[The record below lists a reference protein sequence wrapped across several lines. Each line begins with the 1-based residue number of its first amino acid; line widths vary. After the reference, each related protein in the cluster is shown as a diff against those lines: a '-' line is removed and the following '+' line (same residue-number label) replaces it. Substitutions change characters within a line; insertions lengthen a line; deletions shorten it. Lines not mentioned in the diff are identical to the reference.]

1 MHQTPPVDHHAFKME
16 SVSGVAS
23 EGPTAYFILEVPSSV
38 VAVLLTAIALLL
50 PILLR
55 IHKKYRK
62 MQEDGKTPFPFLEL
76 PQELRDMV
84 YEHLLE
90 EHPAYPPPPTC
101 PKHASAMD
109 WMLPGRWSSTSPQ
122 PKPSN
127 WIMLTS
133 KQIHKEY
140 MKLLCQRA
148 TFRLTVSPQ
157 NYQNPCATPT
167 STHPSDKKIWHI
179 APSTLQQIRSC
190 DLSLIATSSMLG
202 VTDPRNMTSSDWT
215 LAAQIRR
222 ELSFLTNVSNF
233 TLDAKAIADPLWN
246 PLWIWYHAC
255 QSFRYITSPRSG
267 SVSAGPRL
275 NRITFSLDTWS
286 PGENFLMRDEKN
298 RGEWTWYCMKGHSV
312 GLDCGEDMTVR
323 EFCAKLYQ
331 ECRVCRPE
339 LDSEDEEQ

>member
-1 MHQTPPVDHHAFKME
+1 ME

-23 EGPTAYFILEVPSSV
+23 EGPTAYFILKVPSSG

-62 MQEDGKTPFPFLEL
+62 MQEDSKTPFPFLEL

-109 WMLPGRWSSTSPQ
+109 WMLPGHWSSTSPQ

-127 WIMLTS
+127 WIMLTN
-133 KQIHKEY
+133 KQIHEEY

-255 QSFRYITSPRSG
+255 QSFRYITSPQSG